1 MCAAPRLTP
10 LRGTSLWLLSISL
23 RFDSYIPMIKG
34 HTYLI
39 AIMDYLLTQVWGLA
53 SLAIWHFL
61 PASGI
66 PARCSHGMCPTPWIR
81 LSACERFI
89 VRSRSQGEL
98 LRS

>member
-53 SLAIWHFL
+53 SRLFGTSCLPVAYPRGALMGCVQHHGYGFL
-61 PASGI
+61 PASASSCG
-66 PARCSHGMCPTPWIR
+66 
-81 LSACERFI
+81 
-89 VRSRSQGEL
+89 QGRRE
-98 LRS
+98 SS